1 MPKWVEGPPPTPGG
15 SSWFWWVLGALFG
28 IAIIGVLVW
37 ALFLRER
44 AEPEPEPMPVAAPA
58 PAPAPTAAKTMAID
72 IGADNRSPVVGWFVG
87 TSGKVQDKTFKLKAG
102 RSLLGTADDC
112 DIKIDDNF
120 ASSHHCEIR
129 FEYGAYKIV
138 DLGST
143 NGIVVNEKKVREH
156 ELVDNDLLKVGRTEL
171 KFKTIG

>member
-1 MPKWVEGPPPTPGG
+1 M
-15 SSWFWWVLGALFG
+15 
-28 IAIIGVLVW
+28 
-37 ALFLRER
+37 
-44 AEPEPEPMPVAAPA
+44 PEPMPVAAPA
-58 PAPAPTAAKTMAID
+58 PAPGPAPVAKTMAID

-87 TSGKVQDKTFKLKAG
+87 TSGKIQDKTFKLKAG

-112 DIKIDDNF
+112 DIKIDDQF

-143 NGIVVNEKKVREH
+143 NGIVVNDKKVREH
-156 ELVDNDLLKVGRTEL
+156 ELVDNDLLKIGRTEM
-171 KFKTIG
+171 KFKTIS

>member
-1 MPKWVEGPPPTPGG
+1 
-15 SSWFWWVLGALFG
+15 
-28 IAIIGVLVW
+28 
-37 ALFLRER
+37 
-44 AEPEPEPMPVAAPA
+44 MPVAAPA

-112 DIKIDDNF
+112 DIKIDDSF